1 MDALETAVTAVARD
15 TDFSGVVRVERAN
28 KPEFVAAF
36 GLADRAHE
44 IRMTTDHRLAIASGS
59 KGFTALAVMSLVEE
73 GVLDLSTTARSLL
86 GPDLPL
92 VADDV
97 TVEHLLAHR
106 SGIGEYLDDDAD
118 VTLTSPFAGW
128 RRGAAPG

>member
-44 IRMTTDHRLAIASGS
+44 IRMTTDRRLAIASGS

-73 GVLDLSTTARSLL
+73 GCARPLDDGTVTARS
-86 GPDLPL
+86 GP
-92 VADDV
+92 A
-97 TVEHLLAHR
+97 ARRRRRHR
-106 SGIGEYLDDDAD
+106 
-118 VTLTSPFAGW
+118 
-128 RRGAAPG
+128 